1 MVYSKSYDNS
11 IEFSSYKTK
20 SKMNFQKAE
29 QNFEKGGIIYNDY
42 TIGTKKV
49 GTPNYK
55 IRSKSKFA
63 K

>member
-42 TIGTKKV
+42 TIGTI
-49 GTPNYK
+49 GSG
-55 IRSKSKFA
+55 I
-63 K
+63 